1 MEHTFVNSFKTWTR
15 RDDPGPVTVTEY
27 DGVFGGHDGHDG
39 YPAHII
45 EWDGPHTLTDGERV
59 FKTDRSVT
67 RDCGKYGLNLS
78 YFDGIRPP
86 MTPEQKERY
95 WKRMAD
101 MVRDVFPGYE
111 LAIPE

>member
-1 MEHTFVNSFKTWTR
+1 MEHTFVNSFKKWTR
-15 RDDPGPVTVTEY
+15 RDDPGPVEVTEY
-27 DGVFGGHDGHDG
+27 DGMFGK

-59 FKTDRSVT
+59 FETDRSVT
-67 RDCGKYGLNLS
+67 RDCGKYGVNLS
-78 YFDGIRPP
+78 WQDIRPP
-86 MTPEQKERY
+86 MTPEQKAAY

-101 MVRDVFPGYE
+101 MVRNVFPGYE